1 MIRARLI
8 EKGVGADKN
17 FRWRNHEIT
26 RIEGLS
32 DAVFAFA
39 VTLLVISLEVP
50 KTFNEL
56 VGAMH
61 GIIAFALSFAVLFQV
76 WHLQYVFFR
85 RYGLQDTLTIVLNGV
100 LLFVVLCYV
109 YPLKFLFLLLGKVF
123 TGRSIEIHLPGGIVE
138 PMIAGEQVP
147 TLMIIYGI
155 GFTAV
160 FLVFALLYYHAYR
173 KRAALELNETE
184 AFETLSSVRH
194 NALSVAV
201 GVLSIGI
208 ALFGGAAHAAMSGY
222 AYFLLGPVLTANGM
236 IGRRKRKQ
244 LCE

>member
-1 MIRARLI
+1 MIRARMI
-8 EKGVGADKN
+8 EKGVGTGKE
-17 FRWRNHEIT
+17 FRWRNHEVT

-56 VGAMH
+56 LGAMH
-61 GIIAFALSFAVLFQV
+61 GFIAFALSFAVLFQV
-76 WHLQYVFFR
+76 WYRQYVFFR
-85 RYGLQDTLTIVLNGV
+85 RYGLQDTVTIVLNAV
-100 LLFVVLCYV
+100 LLFVALCYV
-109 YPLKFLFLLLGKVF
+109 YPLKFLFLLLVKLF
-123 TGRSIEIHLPGGIVE
+123 TQRSIDIHLPGGIVE
-138 PMIAGEQVP
+138 PMIAGEQLP
-147 TLMIIYGI
+147 TLMVIYGI

-160 FLVFALLYYHAYR
+160 FSVFALLYYHAYR

-184 AFETLSSVRH
+184 AFETLSSIRH

-201 GVLSIGI
+201 GALSIGI
-208 ALFGGAAHAAMSGY
+208 ALFGGPAYAATSGY

-236 IGRRKRKQ
+236 IGRKRKQ
-244 LCE
+244 LAE